1 MSDYRDLLVRKVMMK
16 GYRLLCRLFCSR
28 CRRSRIAWRLES
40 VRALAEVYSFFDE
53 RSADVIARHAR
64 RRPCAPVQPDGS
76 LAYSVARAGD
86 RFSFAGNGVPRS
98 WIYLSSKGPFP
109 DAYAIEFEYAPHAV
123 FREFLQ
129 ITFCGGDLD
138 NRHRFVIRD
147 NEVLEYEMFWHGL
160 FATPVRNVP
169 LSLELHRAATIR
181 LEVVGNVFT
190 FLVDGEEVLTV
201 RDRMWRPRPT
211 VGKLI
216 FWNHHE
222 PVKMNFEL
230 GEVRLF
236 SPAGGMR

>member
-1 MSDYRDLLVRKVMMK
+1 MSDNLDLLARKVMMK
-16 GYRLLCRLFCSR
+16 GYRLLSRIFCSQ
-28 CRRSRIAWRLES
+28 CRRPQVAWQLES
-40 VRALAEVYSFFDE
+40 SRALDEVYSFFDE
-53 RSADVIARHAR
+53 NSADVIARHAR
-64 RRPCAPVQPDGS
+64 RRPCPPSRAGGP
-76 LAYSVARAGD
+76 LAYCATRIGD
-86 RFSFAGNGVPRS
+86 RFSFAGCGVPYS
-98 WIYLSSKGPFP
+98 WIYLSSGKPFP
-109 DAYAIEFEYAPHAV
+109 EAYAVEFEYTPHTV

-129 ITFCGGDLD
+129 IAFSGNDLD

-181 LEVVGNVFT
+181 LEVVGDIFT
-190 FLVDGEEVLTV
+190 FLVNGEAVLTV